1 MELNLSVQDMKDAL
15 KGIEQYIESCNIF
28 VSCSDNEEDVEPE
41 LEGLELAFVM
51 YKIGNQIHKHLL
63 EVDENY
69 RARYKEEDR

>member
-1 MELNLSVQDMKDAL
+1 MELNLSTEDMKDAL
-15 KGIEQYIESCNIF
+15 KGIEQYIESCDVY
-28 VSCSDNEEDVEPE
+28 VSCSDDEEDVKPE
-41 LEGLELAFVM
+41 IEGLELAFVM